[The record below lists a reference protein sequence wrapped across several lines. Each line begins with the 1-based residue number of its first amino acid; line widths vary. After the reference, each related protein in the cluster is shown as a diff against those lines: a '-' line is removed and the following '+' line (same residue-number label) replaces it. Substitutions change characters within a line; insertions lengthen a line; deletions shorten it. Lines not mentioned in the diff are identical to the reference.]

1 MKDFAITSQR
11 DFDRAAQCLR
21 DLERFADRRAQL
33 LASLDVGSLGPGQ
46 RWQLV
51 VDDERIAEELAWGH
65 LYLEHLVN
73 MEALG
78 SALSGLSH
86 LAA

>member
-11 DFDRAAQCLR
+11 DFDCAVQCLS

-33 LASLDVGSLGPGQ
+33 LASIDFESLCPGQ
-46 RWQLV
+46 RLQLIA
-51 VDDERIAEELAWGH
+51 DDERIAEELAWGH
-65 LYLEHLVN
+65 LYLEHLAN
-73 MEALG
+73 MDALG
-78 SALSGLSH
+78 SSLNGLSH